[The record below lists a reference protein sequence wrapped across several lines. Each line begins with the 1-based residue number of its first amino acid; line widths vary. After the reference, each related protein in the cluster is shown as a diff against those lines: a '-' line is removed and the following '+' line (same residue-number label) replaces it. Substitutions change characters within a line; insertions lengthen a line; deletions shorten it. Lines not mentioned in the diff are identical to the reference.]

1 MGDSAQQFISNMKAA
16 VIFISLLVVCSSHVL
31 QKRSLLGGQ
40 QSHGHGH
47 HGHHQQHHR
56 QQHQARQPFGQ
67 RAGRDGDHHQDG
79 SENEI
84 RAAPTGYLPAADDYE
99 YEEDLA
105 GYNTEQAGTR
115 SNDLAGYED
124 GVGAEERSQA
134 PYDDEQGQYEDDQYQ
149 YEEASG
155 GDELPEGAGSASN
168 IDNSYAAPDAGRAAD
183 DGYGAPAEEAAP
195 RDVDGDYS
203 APLENQDQSR
213 AADAGYGAPAEAG
226 AESDYSAPRG
236 AEEEYG
242 APGQYEGS
250 QSGFPFAIVEG
261 RQGSEAGAAAD
272 GDVGAEDTKV
282 CPGGSLDICVSVCPG
297 ITARVYGA
305 CVQGCAD
312 RCRQ

>member
-16 VIFISLLVVCSSHVL
+16 VIFISLLFVCSSHVIK
-31 QKRSLLGGQ
+31 KRSLLGGG

-56 QQHQARQPFGQ
+56 QQDQARKPFGQ
-67 RAGRDGDHHQDG
+67 RAGRDSDHHQDG

-115 SNDLAGYED
+115 SEDLAGYGDDDLSGYKD
-124 GVGAEERSQA
+124 GAGAEERDQA
-134 PYDDEQGQYEDDQYQ
+134 QYDDEQGQYEDDQYQ

-155 GDELPEGAGSASN
+155 EDEFPEGAGSASN

-183 DGYGAPAEEAAP
+183 DGYGAPEEESAP

-203 APLENQDQSR
+203 APPEHQDQGR
-213 AADAGYGAPAEAG
+213 AADEGYGAPAGAA
-226 AESDYSAPRG
+226 AESDYSVPR
-236 AEEEYG
+236 AVEKEYG
-242 APGQYEGS
+242 APDQYEGS
-250 QSGFPFAIVEG
+250 QGGFPFAIVEG
-261 RQGSEAGAAAD
+261 RQGSEAAAA
-272 GDVGAEDTKV
+272 
-282 CPGGSLDICVSVCPG
+282 S
-297 ITARVYGA
+297 YG
-305 CVQGCAD
+305 
-312 RCRQ
+312 

>member
-16 VIFISLLVVCSSHVL
+16 VIFISLLVVCSSHVIK
-31 QKRSLLGGQ
+31 KRSLLGGG

-67 RAGRDGDHHQDG
+67 RAGRDGDHHQDT

-105 GYNTEQAGTR
+105 GYGDD
-115 SNDLAGYED
+115 DLSGYED
-124 GVGAEERSQA
+124 GAGAEERGHAQ
-134 PYDDEQGQYEDDQYQ
+134 YDEEQGQYE
-149 YEEASG
+149 ASG
-155 GDELPEGAGSASN
+155 EDELPEGAGSASN

-183 DGYGAPAEEAAP
+183 DGYGAPEEEAAP
-195 RDVDGDYS
+195 RDVSGDYS
-203 APLENQDQSR
+203 APPENQDQSR
-213 AADAGYGAPAEAG
+213 AADAGYGAPAGAG

-242 APGQYEGS
+242 APGQYEGG
-250 QSGFPFAIVEG
+250 QGGFPFAIVEG
-261 RQGSEAGAAAD
+261 RQGSGSEAAAVAD
-272 GDVGAEDTKV
+272 GDDGGEDTKV

-305 CVQGCAD
+305 CVQGCAH

>member
-1 MGDSAQQFISNMKAA
+1 MGDSFQQFISNMKAA
-16 VIFISLLVVCSSHVL
+16 VIFIGLLVVCSSHVI
-31 QKRSLLGGQ
+31 KMRSLLGGG

-105 GYNTEQAGTR
+105 GYTTDQAGTR
-115 SNDLAGYED
+115 SDDLGGYGDNDLSGYE
-124 GVGAEERSQA
+124 
-134 PYDDEQGQYEDDQYQ
+134 
-149 YEEASG
+149 
-155 GDELPEGAGSASN
+155 
-168 IDNSYAAPDAGRAAD
+168 DAGRAAD
-183 DGYGAPAEEAAP
+183 DGYGAPEEEAAP
-195 RDVDGDYS
+195 RDVSGDYS
-203 APLENQDQSR
+203 APPENQDQSR
-213 AADAGYGAPAEAG
+213 AADAGYGAPAG
-226 AESDYSAPRG
+226 AEAESEYSAPRG
-236 AEEEYG
+236 ADEEYC
-242 APGQYEGS
+242 APGQYDGG
-250 QSGFPFAIVEG
+250 QGGFPFAIVEG
-261 RQGSEAGAAAD
+261 RQGSGSEAAAD
-272 GDVGAEDTKV
+272 GDDGGEDTKV

-312 RCRQ
+312 RC